1 MRIVSDKNTKGIF
14 IMSVLLALFADIKC
28 VNSVLVAFNPSF
40 EGSLMSIL
48 YAGTVFLI
56 LFAGIKN
63 NSIFG
68 LSIKNLIIPIY
79 CLTLY
84 SFTILFGYEPRVSF
98 LIFGVFTL
106 SAYVMPLVI
115 QIDTRIMLKA
125 TMFFSIFS
133 LAKLSTIFAFA
144 YDYNAAIS
152 MGASYAYLVPVLAT
166 IVYDSYY
173 LKFERGKQRL
183 VTIILSLCNLVFL
196 FELVLFGSRGP
207 LLAIAVFI
215 LLFYIVK
222 PGYDHGAIIKK
233 SRLLVGSVLLF
244 LLVIFF
250 PSIVDILESLGIHS
264 YSLTKIIN
272 MADEGTLSNGR
283 DSLAEMAIS
292 GFFEKPL
299 FGHGLDL
306 FGVRYEDASY
316 PHNFIL
322 QILYDGGI
330 IFFLI
335 LIIPGIR
342 LIKNLFRNC
351 SYNQLVFFLFIFSVS
366 VPGALFSGDLWES
379 SLLWIM
385 FGYLFNQNC
394 VISKNEI

>member
-1 MRIVSDKNTKGIF
+1 MRIVSNKITMRIF
-14 IMSVLLALFADIKC
+14 IMSVLFAFFADIKC

-56 LFAGIKN
+56 LFAGIKYYGFF
-63 NSIFG
+63 SVPFKK
-68 LSIKNLIIPIY
+68 LLIPIY

-84 SFTILFGYEPRVSF
+84 GFTILFGFEPRVSF

-115 QIDTRIMLKA
+115 KIDARIMLKA

-166 IVYDSYY
+166 IVYDAYY
-173 LKFERGKQRL
+173 LKFEKGKQRL
-183 VTIILSLCNLVFL
+183 VTILLSLCNLVFL
-196 FELVLFGSRGP
+196 IEMVLFGSRGP
-207 LLAIAVFI
+207 LLALAVFI
-215 LLFYIVK
+215 FLFFIVK
-222 PGYDHGAIIKK
+222 PGDDHGASINKT
-233 SRLLVGSVLLF
+233 RLLIGCVLL
-244 LLVIFF
+244 LVLVMFF
-250 PSIVDILESLGIHS
+250 SSIVDFIESLGIHS

-272 MADEGTLSNGR
+272 MAEEGTLSNGR
-283 DSLAEMAIS
+283 DSLAELAIS
-292 GFFEKPL
+292 GFWEKPL

-342 LIKNLFRNC
+342 LIRNLFRNC
-351 SYNQLVFFLFIFSVS
+351 SYSQLVFFSVHLLRFCTRSFI
-366 VPGALFSGDLWES
+366 LR
-379 SLLWIM
+379 
-385 FGYLFNQNC
+385 
-394 VISKNEI
+394 